1 MTPTTITAMQHGM
14 RRILGMAVVLTTCL
28 PAAAQEP
35 QVRQIL
41 ERFEI
46 ARPNDASLAFYSLD
60 WAMNL
65 AEAKDRAKK
74 QGRPILLVVN
84 TNITAGTNFFSGH
97 T

>member
-1 MTPTTITAMQHGM
+1 MTPTTITAMRDGM
-14 RRILGMAVVLTTCL
+14 RRILSAAVVLTGCL

-35 QVRQIL
+35 QVRLIL
-41 ERFEI
+41 ERFET

-65 AEAKDRAKK
+65 GEAKERAKK
-74 QGRPILLVVN
+74 QDRPILLVVN
-84 TNITAGTNFFSGH
+84 TNISAGTNFFSGH